1 MKRELRCLFIV
12 TVLSLVVIG
21 LCSVSR
27 IVFAEDSSFTSASG
41 FDENEQDDEDR
52 ENTINGNALF
62 GGNVGIGTVAPTE
75 KLEVVGTVKAT
86 KFVGDG
92 SMLTGID
99 GGGEPD
105 SDWII
110 AGSNMYSGVSG
121 NVGIG
126 IKSPA
131 SKLEISGNIKATSVN
146 GNDVARTQYF
156 QVFPISGNFSFA
168 TSGTDYATIINILD
182 GGLNSQFLPALG
194 GTTRYYRLR
203 VTYTDN
209 ISDSDGVFGSDL
221 RYSEIQSDTEIFNF
235 SLSRSS
241 ELGNWVKQRV
251 SRRFQYDDNERTKLE
266 ARSGVSNKFLQIYGI
281 WVIAEDVAE

>member
-1 MKRELRCLFIV
+1 MKRELRCLLIV

-21 LCSVSR
+21 PYSANK
-27 IVFAEDSSFTSASG
+27 IVFAEDSGFTSASG
-41 FDENEQDDEDR
+41 FQENGQDDEVK

-62 GGNVGIGTVAPTE
+62 GGNVGIGTASPTE

-86 KFVGDG
+86 KFIGDG
-92 SMLTGID
+92 SMLTGIN

-110 AGSNMYSGVSG
+110 DGSNMYSGISG

-126 IKSPA
+126 IKRPG
-131 SKLEISGNIKATSVN
+131 SKLEVNGNIKATSVN
-146 GNDVARTQYF
+146 GNDVVRTQYF

-168 TSGTDYATIINILD
+168 TSRTEYMTIINILG
-182 GGLNSQFLPALG
+182 GGLNSQFLPPLG

-209 ISDSDGVFGSDL
+209 ISDSDDVFGSDL
-221 RYSEIQSDTEIFNF
+221 RYSEIESNTEIFNF

-241 ELGNWVKQRV
+241 ELGNWVKQRI
-251 SRRFQYDDNERTKLE
+251 SRRFQYNGSGRTKLE
-266 ARSGVSNKFLQIYGI
+266 ARSGVVGKFLQIYGI
-281 WVIAEDVAE
+281 WIIAEDVAD